1 MSAPDTNV
9 EKQERNHKP
18 ALLGIKGVLIVVALL
33 AIAAIF
39 YTSISR
45 SESGAQDV
53 PVAPAA
59 TTEQSSVTT
68 DPETVAPA
76 PASEPG
82 TNQSA
87 TTTTD

>member
-9 EKQERNHKP
+9 EKQERHHKP
-18 ALLGIKGVLIVVALL
+18 ALLGIKGVLILVALL

-39 YTSISR
+39 YTSVSR
-45 SESGAQDV
+45 TDSGAQDV

-59 TTEQSSVTT
+59 TTEQSSATS

-82 TNQSA
+82 TNQTT